1 MHTYGKILSAPV
13 GIVCLLRAELGC
25 DEILRFA
32 LQILGFLL

>member
-1 MHTYGKILSAPV
+1 MYSFGKILPAPV